1 MKVHVLK
8 LDRSMESLHKLDG
21 NQLYG
26 IIAGA
31 IGRKLPHRKAKN
43 LAIMGFSR
51 FDPKTRR
58 NLAHTALGGGSL
70 ALFGG
75 SNIYTW
81 PCRLTGAQAAFM
93 DATRIDT
100 KNYCSDSVGRHTF
113 RANSSTCIGASL
125 HELGHTFGLPHSSS
139 WRDIMTRGHDYFNRA
154 FTLVEPPHAGRKSPL
169 EFTKDK
175 EAFWMPVS
183 AAAMAPIRHFAM
195 VEREYDNEK
204 KTSAGIDEDSCEI
217 VVRSERGLAFVGIEK
232 PGRSDY
238 FIPRDLEAPVP
249 KEQRASAAEL
259 GRRLGT
265 EDLLIRTVDTEG
277 NHSHFRTKDLLLPY
291 VRTWRFASRTEPWT
305 NTGAFVE
312 MTDAKLESIRASAAR
327 ARPVTSPGSQ
337 VDFLPRFPEDARAN
351 VVGYAVR
358 TIRSARPRKV
368 KILTGSDDAL
378 RVWVNGKLVK
388 EALALRS
395 AVPDSES
402 ALAKLRAGENTLI
415 AEVSQATGGWA
426 LYLRIEDEK
435 GNSLRLRKS
444 GELVPFDNKV
454 RALLS
459 GPFVKSWRF
468 ASHTEPWNRTSFVK
482 IDAEK
487 LKGIVASAAEAKLV
501 KSPTSLVDFLTRFP
515 EDKQAN
521 VAGYAMRTIRSD
533 RARKVK
539 ISTGSDDALRV
550 WLNGKVVQRVSRCAE
565 PRPTANRPSSI
576 CARATMLSW

>member
-1 MKVHVLK
+1 M
-8 LDRSMESLHKLDG
+8 
-21 NQLYG
+21 
-26 IIAGA
+26 
-31 IGRKLPHRKAKN
+31 
-43 LAIMGFSR
+43 
-51 FDPKTRR
+51 
-58 NLAHTALGGGSL
+58 
-70 ALFGG
+70 
-75 SNIYTW
+75 
-81 PCRLTGAQAAFM
+81 
-93 DATRIDT
+93 
-100 KNYCSDSVGRHTF
+100 
-113 RANSSTCIGASL
+113 
-125 HELGHTFGLPHSSS
+125 
-139 WRDIMTRGHDYFNRA
+139 
-154 FTLVEPPHAGRKSPL
+154 
-169 EFTKDK
+169 
-175 EAFWMPVS
+175 
-183 AAAMAPIRHFAM
+183 
-195 VEREYDNEK
+195 
-204 KTSAGIDEDSCEI
+204 
-217 VVRSERGLAFVGIEK
+217 
-232 PGRSDY
+232 
-238 FIPRDLEAPVP
+238 
-249 KEQRASAAEL
+249 
-259 GRRLGT
+259 
-265 EDLLIRTVDTEG
+265 
-277 NHSHFRTKDLLLPY
+277 
-291 VRTWRFASRTEPWT
+291 
-305 NTGAFVE
+305 
-312 MTDAKLESIRASAAR
+312 
-327 ARPVTSPGSQ
+327 
-337 VDFLPRFPEDARAN
+337 
-351 VVGYAVR
+351 
-358 TIRSARPRKV
+358 
-368 KILTGSDDAL
+368 LTGSDDAL

-388 EALALRS
+388 AALALRS